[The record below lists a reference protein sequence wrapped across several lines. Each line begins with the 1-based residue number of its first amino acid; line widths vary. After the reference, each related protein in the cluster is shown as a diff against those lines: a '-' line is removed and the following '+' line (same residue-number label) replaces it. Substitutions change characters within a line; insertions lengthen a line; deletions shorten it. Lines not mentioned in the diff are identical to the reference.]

1 MADKNLDEWDPAW
14 EHAWEEEE
22 DIYSSLEAL
31 DMVRFLHQGKYHS
44 GIIEKVIKDSDEKV
58 SGVTIRLLDGDNTVR
73 TYHLHVRFEDLNN
86 GNF

>member
-44 GIIEKVIKDSDEKV
+44 GIIEEVINNVAGSD
-58 SGVTIRLLDGDNTVR
+58 IFWFH
-73 TYHLHVRFEDLNN
+73 YPI
-86 GNF
+86 